1 MTIACP
7 NCGTL
12 EDIPALPPRSTA
24 VCIRCTGSLEKTS
37 GRSIVA
43 ALACSLAT
51 FLLLFPVNILPLL
64 RVNLFGLHSENV
76 IAAGVFQLW
85 DRGWIWLAGLS
96 AVFVVILPFL
106 RFGLLSTVLGALR
119 LGRRPSW
126 LGSAFRWAMWLD
138 PWAMIDVFLLAA
150 CVGYY
155 RLSNVSQ
162 AHLTIEI
169 GGQCFIAAALLT
181 MLSRATL
188 DQRTVWRAIG
198 GETHVDPAP
207 PGEPTASHEP
217 TGSGEPT
224 ASRDSIAAGDP
235 LMGCLTC
242 DLVQPL
248 SREGEPCPRCGAK
261 LRARKPDA
269 MAWTAAL
276 IATAF
281 ILIFPAN
288 IYPMNLTNQLGTQV
302 GYTIMTGVRDLFQQG
317 LWSLGCLVFCTSIL
331 TPGVKILAIGWCVL
345 SVWCRSDRHLI
356 ARTKVLR
363 IVAEWGRWSKTDPFA
378 IVFFVPLMNFGAL
391 GSDSA
396 GWGATAF
403 VVMTFL
409 TMVTSVTFDPRVM
422 WDAAERRSRRAG
434 HDDRLAQ

>member
-1 MTIACP
+1 VTIACP
-7 NCGTL
+7 DCGTL
-12 EDIPALPPRSTA
+12 EDIPPLPPRSTA
-24 VCIRCTGSLEKTS
+24 LCIRCQGSLEKTS

-64 RVNLFGLHSENV
+64 RVDLFGMHSDNV

-85 DRGWIWLAGLS
+85 DRGWILLAGLS
-96 AVFVVILPFL
+96 AIFVVFLPFL
-106 RFGLLSTVLGALR
+106 RFGLLSMVLATLR
-119 LGRRPSW
+119 LGHRPSW
-126 LGSAFRWAMWLD
+126 LGPAFRWALWLD

-150 CVGYY
+150 CVGFY

-198 GETHVDPAP
+198 GETQAS
-207 PGEPTASHEP
+207 PGEPM
-217 TGSGEPT
+217 
-224 ASRDSIAAGDP
+224 
-235 LMGCLTC
+235 MGCLTC

-248 SREGEPCPRCGAK
+248 SREGTPCPRCGAT
-261 LRARKPDA
+261 LRARKPDS
-269 MAWTAAL
+269 MAWTAAM

-281 ILIFPAN
+281 IMIFPAN
-288 IYPMNLTNQLGTQV
+288 IYPMNMSNQLGSAV
-302 GYTIMTGVRDLFQQG
+302 GYTIMSGVGDLFQQG
-317 LWSLGCLVFCTSIL
+317 LWPLGALVFCTSIL
-331 TPGVKILAIGWCVL
+331 TPGVKILAIGWCLL
-345 SVWCRSDRHLI
+345 SVRRRSGRHLI
-356 ARTKVLR
+356 AKTKVLR

-391 GSDSA
+391 GSDTA

-403 VVMTFL
+403 MIMTFV
-409 TMVTSVTFDPRVM
+409 TMIASVTFDPRLM
-422 WDAAERRSRRAG
+422 WDAAG
-434 HDDRLAQ
+434 VPTQ